1 MSTNLTDLKKAREL
15 VNHATHL
22 LADARMNL
30 DETLQNLDWA
40 ELDIVKHTKPIAE
53 DMGLI
58 EDDCSDED
66 YVALCQDIICSQNL
80 YMVEDL
86 TIEIMVDLL
95 FWKQIELL
103 ISMRGITE
111 REERLE
117 YIKRWFP
124 TLESKFF
131 CIKPNLELSEKG

>member
-15 VNHATHL
+15 VNQATHL

-30 DETLQNLDWA
+30 DETLQNLDWT
-40 ELDIVKHTKPIAE
+40 ELDIVKHTKPVAI

-58 EDDCSDED
+58 EDDCSDEN
-66 YVALCQDIICSQNL
+66 YAALCQDIICSQKL
-80 YMVEDL
+80 YMVEDI

-95 FWKQIELL
+95 FWKQIEFL
-103 ISMRGITE
+103 ISMRGITD

-124 TLESKFF
+124 TLESKFLRVHSD
-131 CIKPNLELSEKG
+131 LELSFKG